1 MPHVSRIRVNN
12 YHPEELYLSNSKV
25 PMGYL
30 LFSYQTKA
38 FDECTNSLRIL
49 LRMSGS
55 SWSVIFGYGKCRI
68 SLSLT
73 ISFVY

>member
-25 PMGYL
+25 PKGYL
-30 LFSYQTKA
+30 LFRYQTKA
-38 FDECTNSLRIL
+38 CDECTNSL
-49 LRMSGS
+49 S
-55 SWSVIFGYGKCRI
+55 SFTQDEQEFLERYRWLWQVPDFFKPV
-68 SLSLT
+68 